1 MPKQLMQ
8 AIPLAILLLVAT
20 ITVVL
25 HTQDAQQTPCLRS
38 PKVCQ
43 PEIPVPC
50 QPNVCPFED
59 TR

>member
-8 AIPLAILLLVAT
+8 AIPLAILLLVAM

-25 HTQDAQQTPCLRS
+25 YARDVPQEPCHRS

-50 QPNVCPFED
+50 QPSVCPFED
-59 TR
+59 MR